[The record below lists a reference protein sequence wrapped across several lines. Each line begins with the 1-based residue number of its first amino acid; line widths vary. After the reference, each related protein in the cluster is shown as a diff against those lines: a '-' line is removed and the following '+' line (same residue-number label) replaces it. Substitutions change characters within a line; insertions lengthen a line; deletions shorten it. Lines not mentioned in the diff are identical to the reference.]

1 MIAPLFATDVDR
13 CRPTLKGA
21 ATNIGIILGKTSHGL
36 TDIDPDCGESGER
49 HTTIQATSLAKRLR
63 EGMERN
69 LVDIVANMGLDVV
82 QSVTHLGGGASAPPR
97 PADGT
102 TQITAYDAMGRVPY
116 QGVLCS
122 LTEK

>member
-69 LVDIVANMGLDVV
+69 LVDIVA
-82 QSVTHLGGGASAPPR
+82 TWASTWFRVSRIWAVALRLRPGPP
-97 PADGT
+97 T
-102 TQITAYDAMGRVPY
+102 GRR
-116 QGVLCS
+116 
-122 LTEK
+122 K